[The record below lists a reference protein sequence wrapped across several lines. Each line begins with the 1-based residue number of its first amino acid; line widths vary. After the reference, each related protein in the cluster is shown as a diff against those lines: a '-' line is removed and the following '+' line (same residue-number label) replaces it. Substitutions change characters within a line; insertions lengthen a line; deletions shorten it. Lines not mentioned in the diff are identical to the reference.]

1 MSAITAAC
9 SALEVTLYVSNDFL
23 MFTAASWALAHSGAP
38 PLGTGALAQDCDLG
52 AMVVIWDAVIPV
64 SLPVVRV
71 GRAVDRTDRERMR
84 KVLGMCILIWLVVV
98 GKLGVKD
105 SSVVVLRIVLQKWAM
120 KRSKKRKRRQMEQRT
135 EKTD

>member
-71 GRAVDRTDRERMR
+71 GRAVDRTERERMR

-120 KRSKKRKRRQMEQRT
+120 KRSKKRKRRQM
-135 EKTD
+135 

>member
-9 SALEVTLYVSNDFL
+9 SALEVTLYVSNDFP
-23 MFTAASWALAHSGAP
+23 MFTAASWALVHSGAP

-71 GRAVDRTDRERMR
+71 GRAVDRTERERMR
-84 KVLGMCILIWLVVV
+84 KVLGMCILIWLVV
-98 GKLGVKD
+98 
-105 SSVVVLRIVLQKWAM
+105 SW
-120 KRSKKRKRRQMEQRT
+120 
-135 EKTD
+135 

>member
-71 GRAVDRTDRERMR
+71 GRAVDRTERERMR

-135 EKTD
+135 EKTN

>member
-9 SALEVTLYVSNDFL
+9 SALEVTLYVSNDFP

-71 GRAVDRTDRERMR
+71 GRAVDRTERERMR

>member
-71 GRAVDRTDRERMR
+71 GRAVDRTERERMR

-105 SSVVVLRIVLQKWAM
+105 SSVVVLRIVL
-120 KRSKKRKRRQMEQRT
+120 
-135 EKTD
+135 

>member
-135 EKTD
+135 EKTN

>member
-71 GRAVDRTDRERMR
+71 GRAVDRTERERMR

>member
-1 MSAITAAC
+1 M
-9 SALEVTLYVSNDFL
+9 
-23 MFTAASWALAHSGAP
+23 
-38 PLGTGALAQDCDLG
+38 GTGALAQDCDLG

-71 GRAVDRTDRERMR
+71 GRAVDRTERERMR

>member
-52 AMVVIWDAVIPV
+52 AMVVIWDAVISV

-71 GRAVDRTDRERMR
+71 GRAVDRTERERMR